1 MERGQVGSKISPE
14 KRRIKMKVIPGA
26 DSEPRLLAINDIF
39 HGGKPVDGFVHV
51 VAYGYRFIRNPV
63 ARIRLIH
70 QDNLETLKAFR
81 AYQLEEE
88 RRDLKRTC
96 EFVRQSIKKHRTP
109 RWMLVA
115 ATKADLYPDEIKEA
129 ESYYSPDGNSEFVE
143 LLRAFTG
150 QVGSDN
156 FRWAALPVCTHL
168 TKFEWNTDTVKSAVE
183 QAQRDAMLL
192 NFGEALYNYSSSND

>member
-1 MERGQVGSKISPE
+1 
-14 KRRIKMKVIPGA
+14 
-26 DSEPRLLAINDIF
+26 
-39 HGGKPVDGFVHV
+39 
-51 VAYGYRFIRNPV
+51 
-63 ARIRLIH
+63 
-70 QDNLETLKAFR
+70 
-81 AYQLEEE
+81 
-88 RRDLKRTC
+88 
-96 EFVRQSIKKHRTP
+96 
-109 RWMLVA
+109 MLVA